1 MIRTVLKPR
10 IYNIQVFGTD
20 LNTDTITFARSGI
33 YPGTIAEDVDKEWL
47 VKYFNKVDSSFQVK
61 KDLREKLIFAVHDL
75 VSDPPY
81 SRMDI
86 VSVRNLLIY
95 FSADLQKR
103 IIPLLHYALNE
114 NGILFLGTAETI
126 GDVPDYFTTVD
137 SKWRI
142 YRSINKQ
149 QKNHVLL
156 PGQPALPQADSLK
169 HTEVQDLPAAKPP
182 MAQPPDRL
190 LLEAL
195 PPSVLVNHKYHVMY
209 THGDTSKYLRLP
221 EGNPSMSVLE
231 MSNPDLRIALATAV
245 HEASR
250 ERKVTIREGLSV
262 RYKNRRQ
269 PVKITVRPLIKM
281 DGSLIVTFEDVS
293 RPKRRKLTGEATPET
308 KHYDLERE
316 LEVSRETLRNT
327 IEEMDTAN
335 EELRS
340 TNEEYMS
347 ANEEL
352 KSANEELETSRE
364 ELRSVNEEL
373 TTINTEH
380 EKTIEELT
388 AVTDD
393 MHNLLNSTAIA
404 TIFLDETL
412 HIRSFTPAATALFN
426 FIDLDVG
433 RPLRDISSRLKADG
447 LPQAA
452 SRVLDTLIPSE
463 HEVQTEDGHW
473 YSMRVHPYRTS
484 DNSIEGVV
492 ASFVDINQ
500 IKIALAYAES
510 IIGTIRE
517 PLLVLSKK
525 LKIVS
530 SNSAFS
536 KMFGVNKAETE
547 GQFIYNVGNHQW
559 DIPQLRQLLDSV
571 LKEDKIFEG
580 YRVEYKVPG
589 IGQRKMLLNAR
600 RIYDGLS
607 TTPNILLA
615 IEDITGRPGIEA
627 FSEAKEKR
635 KKGAK

>member
-1 MIRTVLKPR
+1 
-10 IYNIQVFGTD
+10 
-20 LNTDTITFARSGI
+20 
-33 YPGTIAEDVDKEWL
+33 
-47 VKYFNKVDSSFQVK
+47 
-61 KDLREKLIFAVHDL
+61 
-75 VSDPPY
+75 
-81 SRMDI
+81 
-86 VSVRNLLIY
+86 
-95 FSADLQKR
+95 
-103 IIPLLHYALNE
+103 
-114 NGILFLGTAETI
+114 LGTAETI
-126 GDVPDYFTTVD
+126 GEVPDYFTTVD

-142 YRSINKQ
+142 YRSVNKQ
-149 QKNHVLL
+149 QAQYVTFAGKSAVPQMTSSKYLETHV
-156 PGQPALPQADSLK
+156 
-169 HTEVQDLPAAKPP
+169 LPAAKPP
-182 MAQPPDRL
+182 LAQSPDRL

-195 PPSVLVNHKYHVMY
+195 PPSVLVNHKYQVMY

-221 EGNPSMSVLE
+221 QGNPSMSILE
-231 MSNPDLRIALATAV
+231 MSNPDLRIALSTAV
-245 HEASR
+245 HEAAR
-250 ERKVTIREGLSV
+250 ERKGTIRESLSV
-262 RYKNRRQ
+262 RSKNRRQ
-269 PVKITVRPLIKM
+269 PVKITVRPLSKM

-293 RPKRRKLTGEATPET
+293 RPRRRKLTGVTT
-308 KHYDLERE
+308 QVTQHDDLERE
-316 LEVSRETLRNT
+316 LELSRETLRNT

-388 AVTDD
+388 AISDD

-412 HIRSFTPAATALFN
+412 SIRRFTPAATELFN
-426 FIDLDVG
+426 FKDLDVG
-433 RPLRDISSRLKADG
+433 RPLQDISSRLKADG
-447 LPQAA
+447 LPQSAR
-452 SRVLDTLIPSE
+452 RVLETLIPSE

-500 IKIALAYAES
+500 MKVALAYAES

-525 LKIVS
+525 LKILS
-530 SNSAFS
+530 ANSAFC

-547 GQFIYNVGNHQW
+547 GQYIYDLGNRQW
-559 DIPQLRQLLDSV
+559 DIPQLRKLLDSV

-580 YRVEYKVPG
+580 YRVEYNFPG
-589 IGQRKMLLNAR
+589 IGHRKMLLNAR

-607 TTPNILLA
+607 TTQNILLA